1 MKNELRNQLAAL
13 LSADDPALR
22 RRAAE
27 ELAEIKGFTP
37 IAALAAALRDE
48 NKGVRDSALRSLS
61 RIGSE
66 NVARAAVEYIAD
78 ENIVTRNLAAELL
91 LKLKDQSIG
100 ALLPYLYDVNQDVRK
115 FAVDILGLI
124 GDEKTV
130 AHIIP
135 LLDDQDENVV
145 VSAAEALGNIR
156 SVLAVPHLIR
166 VFKLNDNAKVIVAEA
181 LGKIGDESGGEFLL
195 KYFSAVVKNEQA
207 DYLVLYA
214 VVDAIGVIGTE
225 EALPVIRR
233 SIFSVKGSVR
243 HVLLHTMIMILEKH
257 HRPLKELQEFQ
268 SDLVDALHRDNDA
281 VRLSA
286 VKVLAGIEG
295 KAVTAPLIKAVG
307 ISEELDAVLLPILE
321 HREDTFQTI
330 VELAEAHEIEASKEM
345 VTLIGRVSSSIDY
358 RTLPKELLDQTL
370 GLLQR
375 SFGFVTGGWSEG
387 SEETRGAIIETMLQ
401 LDGDRAF
408 EYLAKVTDEPDPWLR
423 IHVIELVAPL
433 ENRGI
438 PDFITRFLTDE
449 DEMVREVAASTLES
463 KGYNSRIEFSPSGPA
478 DIH

>member
-61 RIGSE
+61 QIGSE

-91 LKLKDQSIG
+91 LKLKGQSVG

-135 LLDDQDENVV
+135 LLDDPDENVV

-156 SVLAVPHLIR
+156 SALAVPHLIR

-195 KYFSAVVKNEQA
+195 KYFSAVVENQQA

-214 VVDAIGVIGTE
+214 VVDAIGCLGTE
-225 EALPVIRR
+225 DALPVIRR
-233 SIFSVKGSVR
+233 SIFSVHGGVR
-243 HVLLHTMIMILEKH
+243 HVLLHAMIRILERNN
-257 HRPLKELQEFQ
+257 RPLTELHEFQ
-268 SDLVDALHRDNDA
+268 TDLVDALRRDNEA
-281 VRLSA
+281 IRLSA

-307 ISEELDAVLLPILE
+307 GSEELDAVLVPILE
-321 HREDTFQTI
+321 RRKDTFEAI
-330 VELAEAHEIEASKEM
+330 VDLADTHEIEASKEM
-345 VTLIGRVSSSIDY
+345 VTLIGRIASSTDY
-358 RTLPKELLDQTL
+358 RSIPKELFDQTL
-370 GLLQR
+370 GLLHR
-375 SFGFVTGGWSEG
+375 SFAFVTGGWSEG
-387 SEETRGAIIETMLQ
+387 SEETRGAIIETMLH

-423 IHVIELVAPL
+423 IHVIELVASL

-438 PDFITRFLTDE
+438 PDFIARFLADE
-449 DEMVREVAASTLES
+449 DEMVREVAATTLES
-463 KGYNSRIEFSPSGPA
+463 KGYNPRIESTEFGPA

>member
-61 RIGSE
+61 QIGSE

-91 LKLKDQSIG
+91 LKLKGRSVG

-124 GDEKTV
+124 GDESTV
-130 AHIIP
+130 PHIIP
-135 LLDDQDENVV
+135 LLDDPDENVV

-156 SVLAVPHLIR
+156 SPLAVPHLIR
-166 VFKLNDNAKVIVAEA
+166 LFKLNDNAKVIVAEA
-181 LGKIGDESGGEFLL
+181 LGKIGDESGGDCLL
-195 KYFSAVVKNEQA
+195 KYFSAVVKNQHA
-207 DYLVLYA
+207 DYLILYA
-214 VVDAIGVIGTE
+214 VVDSIGLIGTE
-225 EALPVIRR
+225 LALPVIRQ

-243 HVLLHTMIMILEKH
+243 LVLLHAMIRILERH
-257 HRPLKELQEFQ
+257 NLPFRELHEFQ
-268 SDLVDALHRDNDA
+268 SDLIDALCLDNDA
-281 VRLSA
+281 IRLSA
-286 VKVLAGIEG
+286 VKVLAGIEHND
-295 KAVTAPLIKAVG
+295 VTAHLIKAVG
-307 ISEELDAVLLPILE
+307 VSEELDALLLPILE
-321 HREDTFQTI
+321 HREDTFQII
-330 VELAEAHEIEASKEM
+330 VDLADAHEIEPSKEM

-358 RTLPKELLDQTL
+358 HTLPEELLDQTL

-375 SFGFVTGGWSEG
+375 SFTFVTGGWNEG
-387 SEETRGAIIETMLQ
+387 SEENRAAIIETMLH

-408 EYLAKVTDEPDPWLR
+408 EYLVNVTDEPDPWLR

-438 PDFITRFLTDE
+438 SDFIARFLTDE
-449 DEMVREVAASTLES
+449 DEMVREVAAATLES
-463 KGYNSRIEFSPSGPA
+463 KGYDSHIELSASGPA

>member
-61 RIGSE
+61 QIGNE

-91 LKLKDQSIG
+91 LKLKGQSVG

-156 SVLAVPHLIR
+156 SALAVPHLIR

-181 LGKIGDESGGEFLL
+181 LGKIGDESSGEFLL
-195 KYFSAVVKNEQA
+195 KYFSAVVENQQA
-207 DYLVLYA
+207 DNLVLYA
-214 VVDAIGVIGTE
+214 VVDAIGSLGIE
-225 EALPVIRR
+225 DALPAIHR
-233 SIFSVKGSVR
+233 SIFSVNGGVR
-243 HVLLHTMIMILEKH
+243 QMLLHTMIRILERHNK
-257 HRPLKELQEFQ
+257 PLTELHKFQ
-268 SDLVDALHRDNDA
+268 TDLIDALRRDNEA
-281 VRLSA
+281 IRLSA

-295 KAVTAPLIKAVG
+295 K
-307 ISEELDAVLLPILE
+307 S
-321 HREDTFQTI
+321 R
-330 VELAEAHEIEASKEM
+330 
-345 VTLIGRVSSSIDY
+345 Y
-358 RTLPKELLDQTL
+358 
-370 GLLQR
+370 
-375 SFGFVTGGWSEG
+375 G
-387 SEETRGAIIETMLQ
+387 S
-401 LDGDRAF
+401 
-408 EYLAKVTDEPDPWLR
+408 P
-423 IHVIELVAPL
+423 H
-433 ENRGI
+433 
-438 PDFITRFLTDE
+438 
-449 DEMVREVAASTLES
+449 
-463 KGYNSRIEFSPSGPA
+463 
-478 DIH
+478 